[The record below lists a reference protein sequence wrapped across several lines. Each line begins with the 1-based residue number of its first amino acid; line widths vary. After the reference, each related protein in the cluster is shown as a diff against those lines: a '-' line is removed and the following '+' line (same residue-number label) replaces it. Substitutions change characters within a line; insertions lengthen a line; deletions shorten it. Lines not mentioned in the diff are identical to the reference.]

1 MRDNIIET
9 HQLNFGFG
17 KFKVLHNLDLRVP
30 QSSIYGFLGPNGA
43 GKTTTIRIL
52 LGLIK
57 SPSNNI
63 LLFGKD
69 LVKHRVEILRQV
81 GALVEMPSLY
91 LHLSG
96 RKNLEITRTLIGNIS
111 KTRIDEVLDIVGL
124 SKDAHRKVK
133 QYSLGM
139 KQRLGLA
146 LSFLAD
152 PDLLILDE
160 PTNGLDPNGIKEIRE
175 LIIRLNQDFNK
186 TIFVSSHLLSEVEKV
201 ATHVG
206 IIHQGK
212 LHFEGGIDELR
223 DQQRPTTL
231 IEVNNTP
238 KAIEV
243 LQAQNIATTSLE
255 NGTLKIETDDK
266 PMIHQVNSSLL
277 NAGIEVYQLS
287 PQQSSLEDLFM
298 NITQTPQK

>member
-1 MRDNIIET
+1 MQEHIIAT
-9 HQLNFGFG
+9 HQLDFSFG
-17 KFKVLHNLDLRVP
+17 KFKVLHDLNLQVP
-30 QSSIYGFLGPNGA
+30 HASIYGFLGPNGA

-52 LGLIK
+52 LGLIRTNQHK
-57 SPSNNI
+57 VS
-63 LLFGKD
+63 LFGKD
-69 LVKHRVEILRQV
+69 LNHHRVEILRKI

-96 RKNLEITRTLIGNIS
+96 RKNLEITRTLIGNIP
-111 KTRIDEVLDIVGL
+111 KKRIDEVLEIVDL
-124 SKDAHRKVK
+124 SKDAHRRVK

-152 PDLLILDE
+152 PELLILDE

-175 LIIRLNQDFNK
+175 LIIRLNRDFNK

-206 IIHQGK
+206 IVHKGN
-212 LHFEGGIDELR
+212 LHFEGSIEELR
-223 DQQRPTTL
+223 EQQKPSVL
-231 IEVNNTP
+231 VEVNDSA
-238 KAIEV
+238 KATN
-243 LQAQNIATTSLE
+243 LLTSLNIPVISQG
-255 NGTLKIETDDK
+255 NGTLKIEVSEK
-266 PMIHQVNSSLL
+266 PIIHKINHSLL
-277 NAGIEVYQLS
+277 NAGIEVYQLA

-298 NITQTPQK
+298 NITQSTND

>member
-1 MRDNIIET
+1 MRDYIIET
-9 HQLNFGFG
+9 HQLNFSFG
-17 KFKVLHNLDLRVP
+17 KFKVLHDLNLQVP

-57 SPSNNI
+57 ASKSNI
-63 LLFGKD
+63 SLFGKD
-69 LVKHRVEILRQV
+69 LAKHRVEILRQV

-96 RKNLEITRTLIGNIS
+96 RKNLEITRTLIGNVP
-111 KTRIDEVLDIVGL
+111 KKRIDEVLEIVGL
-124 SKDAHRKVK
+124 TKDAHRRVK

-175 LIIRLNQDFNK
+175 LIISLNRDFNK
-186 TIFVSSHLLSEVEKV
+186 TIFVSSHLLSEVEKL

-206 IIHQGK
+206 IIHKGK
-212 LHFEGGIDELR
+212 MHFEGSIDELR

-231 IEVNNTP
+231 VEVNDSS
-238 KAIEV
+238 KALEV
-243 LQAQNIATTSLE
+243 LTGQNIAAARLG
-255 NGTLKIETDDK
+255 NGTLKIEANEK
-266 PMIHQVNSSLL
+266 PVLHQINSSLI
-277 NAGIEVYQLS
+277 NAGLEVYQLAS
-287 PQQSSLEDLFM
+287 QQSSLEDLFM
-298 NITQTPQK
+298 NITQSAQN